1 MTICV
6 LGKVPQLLSNS
17 ALELKSVALNE
28 TLLAQSGVVCVLN
41 LNNEEQDRMLSQIHR
56 SNYGWSWRVFT
67 CQPSFLSDYLSDGLV
82 DSDWLSSK
90 EKHLPFEKLN
100 RIINEPSDKLLAYLW
115 LDEARTLSPMKVI
128 SETAIYR
135 YPLLDI
141 YHNQVRTPF
150 RYLHRLVDADL
161 IEADQCVDRVRY
173 CHSCQSGHLNFVDT
187 CPSCHSI
194 DIKTFD
200 ALHCFT
206 CGHVDDA
213 KLFLSRRTM
222 SCPKCHTEL
231 KHIGVDYD
239 RPLELYDCNNCHQE
253 FVESDVVAKCMT
265 CDHTNS
271 INELTSRSYY
281 HYSVG
286 ESAQRYLL
294 DDQLESKRNIILSGS
309 VTTSVFEATLAWKNQ
324 LSLRHKHQDLLIG
337 IKVQNIDDY
346 ILKFGDVAYIEFIS
360 AFSEQLESLFR
371 TTDLSCQYT
380 DDVFF
385 ILLPHC
391 ESSFLSVIETRISE
405 FAGKVDSELLS
416 LIVKSWLLP
425 SIELSVASEWLSER
439 KSELND

>member
-1 MTICV
+1 
-6 LGKVPQLLSNS
+6 
-17 ALELKSVALNE
+17 
-28 TLLAQSGVVCVLN
+28 
-41 LNNEEQDRMLSQIHR
+41 
-56 SNYGWSWRVFT
+56 
-67 CQPSFLSDYLSDGLV
+67 
-82 DSDWLSSK
+82 
-90 EKHLPFEKLN
+90 
-100 RIINEPSDKLLAYLW
+100 
-115 LDEARTLSPMKVI
+115 MKVI

-141 YHNQVRTPF
+141 YHTQVRTPF

-161 IEADQCVDRVRY
+161 IEAEQCVDRVRY

-239 RPLELYDCNNCHQE
+239 RALELYDCNNCHQE

-271 INELTSRSYY
+271 VSELTSRSFYR
-281 HYSVG
+281 YSVG
-286 ESAQRYLL
+286 ESAQRY
-294 DDQLESKRNIILSGS
+294 
-309 VTTSVFEATLAWKNQ
+309 
-324 LSLRHKHQDLLIG
+324 LLIG

-391 ESSFLSVIETRISE
+391 ESSFLSIIETRISE
-405 FAGKVDSELLS
+405 FAVKVDSDLLS

-425 SIELSVASEWLSER
+425 SIDLTVATEWLSER